1 MNKMLSIINVSVY
14 KGATYII
21 EFEDRDAEFL
31 NRDIVSRYN
40 LKAGISLPLS
50 AWEEIKAEEEYR
62 KARERAL
69 YLLDYKDYSYIELFR
84 KLEKNY
90 SEDTCYRVLDKMVEL
105 GAVNDRR
112 YAEGLARHYVE
123 VKKFG
128 RTRAFRE
135 MRTKGLTAE
144 VINDVLD
151 KYDEDEENTWY
162 DRLYELVEKKF
173 LRYLDDEKGVNRVKN
188 SLVRYGYSY
197 DLIKEVLRDIEE
209 EYGEEE

>member
-1 MNKMLSIINVSVY
+1 MLKITNISKY
-14 KGATYII
+14 KGMTYMV

-31 NRDIVSRYN
+31 NREIVSRYN

-69 YLLDYKDYSYIELFR
+69 YLLDYRDYSYVDLFR

-90 SEDTCYRVLDKMVEL
+90 SEETCYRVMDKMVEM
-105 GAVNDRR
+105 GTINDRR

-123 VKKFG
+123 VKRFG
-128 RTRAFRE
+128 RRRAFQE
-135 MRTKGLTAE
+135 MRGKGLTSE
-144 VINDVLD
+144 VINIALD
-151 KYDEDEENTWY
+151 AYDEDEENTWY
-162 DRLYELVEKKF
+162 ERLYELVENKY
-173 LRYLDDEKGVNRVKN
+173 LRYLEDEKGVNRVKN
-188 SLVRYGYSY
+188 ALVRYGYSY

>member
-1 MNKMLSIINVSVY
+1 MLKITGVSKY
-14 KGATYII
+14 KGMTYMI

-31 NRDIVSRYN
+31 NREIVSRYN

-69 YLLDYKDYSYIELFR
+69 YLLDYRDYSYVDLFH

-90 SEDTCYRVLDKMVEL
+90 SEETCYRVMDKMVEM
-105 GAVNDRR
+105 GTINDRR

-123 VKKFG
+123 VKRFG
-128 RTRAFRE
+128 RMRAFRE
-135 MRTKGLTAE
+135 MRGKGLTSE
-144 VINDVLD
+144 VANLALNA
-151 KYDEDEENTWY
+151 YDEDEETTWY
-162 DRLYELVEKKF
+162 DRLYELVESKY
-173 LRYLDDEKGVNRVKN
+173 LRYLEDEKGVGRVKN
-188 SLVRYGYSY
+188 ALIRYGYKY